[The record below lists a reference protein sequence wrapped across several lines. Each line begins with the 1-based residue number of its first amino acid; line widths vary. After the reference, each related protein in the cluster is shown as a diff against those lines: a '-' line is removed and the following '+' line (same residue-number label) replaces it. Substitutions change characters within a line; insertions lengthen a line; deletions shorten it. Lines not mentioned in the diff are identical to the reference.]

1 MAMTQ
6 RNAGTLEIVDEEEMR
21 VEENLTWVVDLE
33 RKFESSDPSEYV
45 SKLEKWSVY
54 KWPNDLAAAA
64 GVSRYR
70 TPCMASFGPY
80 HHGEE
85 HLQPMEHHKE
95 RALHRILKRSG
106 RPLSSFVASLKGI
119 QQELWD
125 SYDNLD
131 SNLSMDSFLR
141 MMLLD
146 GCFILE
152 LLRTR
157 GSNQGGPAEPY
168 DPVFSPN
175 GKLSYSVIQQDMLL
189 IENQIPLSV
198 LIKLLEV
205 EASNMGRPPNVNH
218 NGYLNSLIF
227 RHYGFEN
234 SHIDGPGL
242 HILDV
247 YRRCLITRRTM
258 TEDRPPLA
266 EGFIRSVWSQC
277 QLCMYVVH
285 RGLWHL
291 GLAIPI
297 FIFRLLTRPIP
308 EPGYVRSATRFHEA
322 GIEFR
327 KRTGSGLEITFDERN
342 GVLTLPYIDMD
353 DYTAPIYMNL
363 IAFERMHLNAAELHE
378 VTSYIAFMYN
388 LIDTAEDVRLLSSQG
403 VLRNQLGS
411 DEDAAAVF
419 NNLADGI
426 TYWPDDYLQEQLR
439 TYVASDWN
447 APRADLKHHYF
458 KNPWSI
464 LSVFAAIVL
473 LILTFFVAVFAV
485 LEYARHRK

>member
-1 MAMTQ
+1 MTQ
-6 RNAGTLEIVDEEEMR
+6 RNAGTSEIANEEEMR
-21 VEENLTWVVDLE
+21 VAENLTWVVDLKE
-33 RKFESSDPSEYV
+33 KLESSDPSEYA
-45 SKLEKWSVY
+45 SKWGNFSVY
-54 KWPNDLAAAA
+54 KWPNDLAAAS

-95 RALHRILKRSG
+95 RALHRILNRSVRP
-106 RPLSSFVASLKGI
+106 RPLSRFVASLKRI

-125 SYDNLD
+125 SYDNLY

-157 GSNQGGPAEPY
+157 DPNQGGPALY

-175 GKLSYSVIQQDMLL
+175 GKLSYSVIQHDMLL
-189 IENQIPLSV
+189 IENQIPLPV
-198 LIKLLEV
+198 LIQLLKV
-205 EASNMGRPPNVNH
+205 EASNMESPPNVNH
-218 NGYLNSLIF
+218 NEYLNSLIF

-234 SHIDGPGL
+234 SQLGGPSL

-247 YRRCLITRRTM
+247 YRRRLITGGAM
-258 TEDRPPLA
+258 EEDRPHLA

-277 QLCMYVVH
+277 QLCMHVVH
-285 RGLWHL
+285 KGLWHL
-291 GLAIPI
+291 CLAIPI

-327 KRTGSGLEITFDERN
+327 KRTDSGLEITFDQGN

-363 IAFERMHLNAAELHE
+363 IAFERMHLNPSELHK
-378 VTSYIAFMYN
+378 VTTYIAFMYN
-388 LIDTAEDVRLLSSQG
+388 LIDTAEDVSLLSSQG

-426 TYWPDDYLQEQLR
+426 TYWPDDDLQEQLR
-439 TYVASDWN
+439 AYVASDWN
-447 APRADLKHHYF
+447 AARANLKHHYF